1 MYNVKITTFENSIE
15 VSLYNIIIDEGYT
28 SSPSLSGR
36 PHRACPGCRLLPVDE
51 IVENPFE
58 LGQYV
63 FQEFLDD
70 DELRLRKEKN
80 LKDAQHRASNS
91 VRSLA
96 LSNKWDSFL
105 TLTFDDSKAPTAGIS
120 YDVAL
125 HYVSR
130 ALRNLRELYPGMSY
144 LLVPEQGTKNGRWH
158 FHALV
163 AGLPKSA
170 YKFSGRFTRS
180 HEKIYNLSDWK
191 YGFTTATF
199 VRDQNKVCRY
209 IAKYIT
215 KTTSRVPFNCKRYLC
230 SQGLKNCEK
239 LADKFLL
246 EFEVMMGLKDLSLAS
261 AEYMTFYHVPDFS
274 LSHDTGECSKFY
286 LPRDGLSDEVFSLL
300 RDLDLFRRCMHEKV

>member
-1 MYNVKITTFENSIE
+1 MYNVKITTYENSVE
-15 VSLYNIIIDEGYT
+15 VSLYNTIIDEGFT

-36 PHRACPGCRLLPVDE
+36 PCRACPGCRLLSTDE

-58 LGQYV
+58 PGHYI
-63 FQEFLDD
+63 FQEFLDE

-80 LKDAQHRASNS
+80 LKDAQHRASVA

-120 YDVAL
+120 YNVAL
-125 HYVSR
+125 LFASR
-130 ALRNLRELYPGMSY
+130 ALRHLRALYPGMSY
-144 LLVPEQGTKNGRWH
+144 LLVPEQGEKNGRWH

-163 AGLPKSA
+163 AGLPNSA

-180 HEKIYNLSDWK
+180 HEKIYNLPDWK

-199 VRDQNKVCRY
+199 VRDQNKVCCY

-215 KTTSRVPFNCKRYLC
+215 KATSRVPFNCKRYLC

-239 LADKFLL
+239 VSDKFLL
-246 EFEVMMGLKDLSLAS
+246 EFDVMMGLKDLSIAF

-274 LSHDTGECSKFY
+274 LSYTQGECLKLY
-286 LPRDGLSDEVFSLL
+286 LPRGGLSADVFSLL
-300 RDLDLFRRCMHEKV
+300 HDLDLRGFSFS

>member
-1 MYNVKITTFENSIE
+1 MYNVKITTYENSVE
-15 VSLYNIIIDEGYT
+15 VSLYNTIIEEGIT
-28 SSPSLSGR
+28 SSPSLSER
-36 PHRACPGCRLLPVDE
+36 PRRACPGCRLLSTDE

-58 LGQYV
+58 PGHYI
-63 FQEFLDD
+63 FQEFLDE
-70 DELRLRKEKN
+70 DELRMRKEKN
-80 LKDAQHRASNS
+80 LKDAQHRALNA

-125 HYVSR
+125 LYASR
-130 ALRNLRELYPGMSY
+130 ALRNLRTLYPGVKY
-144 LLVPEQGTKNGRWH
+144 LLVPEQGEKNGRWH

-180 HEKIYNLSDWK
+180 HDKIYNLPDWK

-199 VRDQNKVCRY
+199 IRDQNKVCRY

-215 KTTSRVPFNCKRYLC
+215 KSTSRVPFNSKRYLC

-239 LADKFLL
+239 VADKFLL
-246 EFEVMMGLKDLSLAS
+246 EYEVMMGLKDISLSV

-274 LSHDTGECSKFY
+274 LSHNQGECLKFY
-286 LPRDGLSDEVFSLL
+286 LPRDGLDGDIFSLL
-300 RDLDLFRRCMHEKV
+300 RDLDLR

>member
-1 MYNVKITTFENSIE
+1 MSLLYNVKITTYENSIE
-15 VSLYNIIIDEGYT
+15 VSLYNTIIDEGYT
-28 SSPSLSGR
+28 SPPSLSDR
-36 PHRACPGCRLLPVDE
+36 PRRACPGCRLLSTDE

-58 LGQYV
+58 PGCYI
-63 FQEFLDD
+63 FQEFLDE

-80 LKDAQHRASNS
+80 LKDAQHRASNA

-105 TLTFDDSKAPTAGIS
+105 TLTFDDSKAPSAGIS
-120 YDVAL
+120 YNVAL
-125 HYVSR
+125 LYASR
-130 ALRNLRELYPGMSY
+130 ALRNLRVLYPGISY
-144 LLVPEQGTKNGRWH
+144 LLVPEQGKKNGRWH

-163 AGLPKSA
+163 KGLPKSA

-180 HEKIYNLSDWK
+180 HEKIYNLPDWK

-215 KTTSRVPFNCKRYLC
+215 KSSSRVPFNCKRYLC

-239 LADKFLL
+239 DSDKFLL
-246 EFEVMMGLKDLSLAS
+246 EFDVMEGLIDSSLVA
-261 AEYMTFYHVPDFS
+261 AEYMSVYHVPAFS
-274 LSHDTGECSKFY
+274 FSYTHCECLKFY
-286 LPRDGLSDEVFSLL
+286 LPRDGLSDDVFSALYDLNL
-300 RDLDLFRRCMHEKV
+300 RG

>member
-1 MYNVKITTFENSIE
+1 MYNVKITSYENSIE
-15 VSLYNIIIDEGYT
+15 VSLYNTIIEEGST
-28 SSPSLSGR
+28 SSPSLSDR
-36 PHRACPGCRLLPVDE
+36 PRRACPGCRLLSIDE

-58 LGQYV
+58 PGHYI
-63 FQEFLDD
+63 FQEFLDE

-80 LKDAQHRASNS
+80 LKDAQHRASNA

-96 LSNKWDSFL
+96 LSNHWDSFL
-105 TLTFDDSKAPTAGIS
+105 TLTFDDSKAPTAGVS
-120 YDVAL
+120 YNVAL
-125 HYVSR
+125 AFAKR
-130 ALRNLRELYPGMSY
+130 ALKNLRALYPGMTY
-144 LLVPEQGTKNGRWH
+144 LLVPEQGENNGRWH

-163 AGLPKSA
+163 ANLPKSA

-180 HEKIYNLSDWK
+180 HEKIYNLPDWK

-215 KTTSRVPFNCKRYLC
+215 KSSSRVPFNCKRYLC

-239 LADKFLL
+239 EADKFLL
-246 EFEVMMGLKDLSLAS
+246 EYEVIMGLKDISLAS

-274 LSHDTGECSKFY
+274 LSHIRGECLKLY
-286 LPRDGLSDEVFSLL
+286 LPRDGLSDDVFSFLY
-300 RDLDLFRRCMHEKV
+300 DLDLRGVMHEKV

>member
-1 MYNVKITTFENSIE
+1 MYNVKITTYENSIE
-15 VSLYNIIIDEGYT
+15 VSLYNSIIGEGTT
-28 SSPSLSGR
+28 SSPSLFER
-36 PHRACPGCRLLPVDE
+36 PRRACPGCRLLSIDE
-51 IVENPFE
+51 IEENPFE
-58 LGQYV
+58 PGHYI
-63 FQEFLDD
+63 FQEFLDE
-70 DELRLRKEKN
+70 DELDLRKEKN
-80 LKDAQHRASNS
+80 LKDAQHRASNA

-96 LSNKWDSFL
+96 LSNHWDSFL

-125 HYVSR
+125 LYASR
-130 ALRNLRELYPGMSY
+130 ALRNFRKLYPGVSY
-144 LLVPEQGTKNGRWH
+144 LLVPEQGEKNGRWH

-180 HEKIYNLSDWK
+180 HEKIYNLPDWK

-215 KTTSRVPFNCKRYLC
+215 KSTSRVPFNCKRYLC

-239 LADKFLL
+239 ESDKFLL
-246 EFEVMMGLKDLSLAS
+246 EFEVMMGLKDLSLAT

-274 LSHDTGECSKFY
+274 GSYNLGECLKLY
-286 LPRDGLSDEVFSLL
+286 LPRDGLSNDVFSLL
-300 RDLDLFRRCMHEKV
+300 HDLDLRGSFF